1 MCLEILPL
9 TVSGNTSEDLC
20 QCLFQG
26 TSIFLKTVVAKTSK
40 VFFFSSFFMIA
51 VTSTF

>member
-26 TSIFLKTVVAKTSK
+26 TSIFLKTFVAKTSK
-40 VFFFSSFFMIA
+40 LGFFSFFMIA